1 MSGFPVNG
9 KFGLFHRFE
18 AEKSKKNG
26 KPAFT
31 VKFLTVIKEKVKI
44 SAVKAKESVSKTDM
58 MYENKKA
65 GAYTM
70 PPPLYRI
77 LSERCFL

>member
-18 AEKSKKNG
+18 AEKSKKSG

-31 VKFLTVIKEKVKI
+31 VKFLTVIKKKVKV
-44 SAVKAKESVSKTDM
+44 SAVKVKEGDGRM
-58 MYENKKA
+58 GQFEN
-65 GAYTM
+65 GYDV
-70 PPPLYRI
+70 
-77 LSERCFL
+77 

>member
-1 MSGFPVNG
+1 
-9 KFGLFHRFE
+9 
-18 AEKSKKNG
+18 
-26 KPAFT
+26 

-65 GAYTM
+65 GAA
-70 PPPLYRI
+70 
-77 LSERCFL
+77 

>member
-18 AEKSKKNG
+18 AEKSKKIG
-26 KPAFT
+26 KSAFT
-31 VKFLTVIKEKVKI
+31 VKFLTIIKKKVKVCT
-44 SAVKAKESVSKTDM
+44 VKVKEGWGNSKTDM

-65 GAYTM
+65 GAA
-70 PPPLYRI
+70 
-77 LSERCFL
+77 